1 MNIVLDTNV
10 LVSALWSPG
19 RKPGEIVAAAIMG
32 CFNLCYDLET
42 RYSVR
47 RDD

>member
-19 RKPGEIVAAAIMG
+19 RKPGEIVGAAIAAG
-32 CFNLCYDLET
+32 IVVLIF
-42 RYSVR
+42 
-47 RDD
+47 